1 MDERER
7 IMREIAAA
15 DAIRASSQER
25 IDGVVDAIRGDI
37 YDKLIHHA
45 WFGQSPQHYADDLY
59 RYADKL
65 QDAAMPEVEAPQQ
78 EPSMEAF
85 YGAPKQEARELPQ
98 HATDLRHHGDKAQD
112 APISEAKAP
121 TQEASMKGFYGAPE
135 REEREPEPPAY
146 EREME
151 R

>member
-7 IMREIAAA
+7 IVREMDAA

-25 IDGVVDAIRGDI
+25 IGGVVDAIRSDI

-45 WFGQSPQHYADDLY
+45 WFGQYPQQYADDLY
-59 RYADKL
+59 RYADKV
-65 QDAAMPEVEAPQQ
+65 QDAAMPEVEAPAQ
-78 EPSMEAF
+78 ETGQEASMEAF
-85 YGAPKQEARELPQ
+85 YGAPEQEVKEPQ
-98 HATDLRHHGDKAQD
+98 
-112 APISEAKAP
+112 S
-121 TQEASMKGFYGAPE
+121 
-135 REEREPEPPAY
+135 PAY

>member
-7 IMREIAAA
+7 ILREMAAA

-25 IDGVVDAIRGDI
+25 IGGVVDAIRSDI

-45 WFGQSPQHYADDLY
+45 WFGQYPHQYADDLY
-59 RYADKL
+59 RYADKT

-85 YGAPKQEARELPQ
+85 YGPREQEV
-98 HATDLRHHGDKAQD
+98 
-112 APISEAKAP
+112 
-121 TQEASMKGFYGAPE
+121 
-135 REEREPEPPAY
+135 REPEPPAY

>member
-7 IMREIAAA
+7 ILREMEAA
-15 DAIRASSQER
+15 DAIRASSQDR
-25 IDGVVDAIRGDI
+25 IGSVVDAIRSYI

-45 WFGQSPQHYADDLY
+45 WFGQYPQQYADDLY
-59 RYADKL
+59 RYADKV
-65 QDAAMPEVEAPQQ
+65 QDAAMPEVEAPAQEAGQ

-85 YGAPKQEARELPQ
+85 YGAREQEV
-98 HATDLRHHGDKAQD
+98 
-112 APISEAKAP
+112 
-121 TQEASMKGFYGAPE
+121 
-135 REEREPEPPAY
+135 REPPPPAY

>member
-7 IMREIAAA
+7 ILREMDAA

-25 IDGVVDAIRGDI
+25 IGGVVDAIRSDL

-45 WFGQSPQHYADDLY
+45 WFGQYPQQYADDLY
-59 RYADKL
+59 RYADKV
-65 QDAAMPEVEAPQQ
+65 QDTATPEVEAPAQEAAQQ
-78 EPSMEAF
+78 PQPSMEAF
-85 YGAPKQEARELPQ
+85 YGAQE
-98 HATDLRHHGDKAQD
+98 
-112 APISEAKAP
+112 
-121 TQEASMKGFYGAPE
+121 QEV
-135 REEREPEPPAY
+135 REPQPPTY

>member
-7 IMREIAAA
+7 ILREMEAA

-25 IDGVVDAIRGDI
+25 IGGVVDAIRSDI

-45 WFGQSPQHYADDLY
+45 WFGQYPQQYADDLY
-59 RYADKL
+59 RYADKV
-65 QDAAMPEVEAPQQ
+65 QDASMPQVEAP
-78 EPSMEAF
+78 E
-85 YGAPKQEARELPQ
+85 QEAE
-98 HATDLRHHGDKAQD
+98 
-112 APISEAKAP
+112 
-121 TQEASMKGFYGAPE
+121 QEASMEALYGA
-135 REEREPEPPAY
+135 REQEAPAPPPPAY

>member
-7 IMREIAAA
+7 ILREMEAA

-25 IDGVVDAIRGDI
+25 IGGVVDAIRSDI

-45 WFGQSPQHYADDLY
+45 WFGQHPQQYADDLY
-59 RYADKL
+59 RYADKM
-65 QDAAMPEVEAPQQ
+65 QDAAMPEIEAPAQ
-78 EPSMEAF
+78 EAAQEPQPSMEAF
-85 YGAPKQEARELPQ
+85 YGPREQEV
-98 HATDLRHHGDKAQD
+98 
-112 APISEAKAP
+112 
-121 TQEASMKGFYGAPE
+121 
-135 REEREPEPPAY
+135 REPEPPAY

>member
-7 IMREIAAA
+7 ILREMAAA

-25 IDGVVDAIRGDI
+25 IGGVVDAIRGDL

-45 WFGQSPQHYADDLY
+45 WFGQYPHQYADDLY
-59 RYADKL
+59 RYADKV
-65 QDAAMPEVEAPQQ
+65 QDASMPQVEAPAQ
-78 EPSMEAF
+78 EAGQEASMEAF
-85 YGAPKQEARELPQ
+85 YGAREQEV
-98 HATDLRHHGDKAQD
+98 
-112 APISEAKAP
+112 
-121 TQEASMKGFYGAPE
+121 
-135 REEREPEPPAY
+135 REPPPPTY